1 MDEVKAIVAA
11 LIFDV
16 LSDTDSRGRLVAT
29 GFHIRHFNWYHNPVV
44 IGKIS

>member
-11 LIFDV
+11 LIFGV
-16 LSDTDSRGRLVAT
+16 LSDTDSSRRLVAT
-29 GFHIRHFNWYHNPVV
+29 GFHIRHFNWYHKPVV